1 MTGSRSSGLFAL
13 TAIVASAAAL
23 AQQPSRPLV
32 LELYTSQGCSSCP
45 PADALL
51 GELTE
56 RADVLPLAFHV
67 DYWDDLGWRDRFSLP
82 AAAQQQRWWAMANG
96 LPDVYT
102 PQLIIDGRRSVVG
115 SDRAA
120 VIAALREP
128 RTTVAVQAELR
139 DGVVRVSVPAR
150 TGTEVYDVY
159 AIAYLPRAATVIAR
173 GENAGRTLTEWNIVR
188 SWHRLGVSRGAAA
201 VFTIAGNVLPTDASR
216 VAIVLQEAGR
226 GGIAGASVVKVR

>member
-1 MTGSRSSGLFAL
+1 MTGSQTSKAFAL
-13 TAIVASAAAL
+13 AAILACAAAL

-45 PADALL
+45 PAEALL
-51 GELTE
+51 GELAD

-82 AAAQQQRWWAMANG
+82 AAAQQQRWWATANG

-139 DGVVRVSVPAR
+139 DGVVLVSVPAR

-188 SWHRLGVSRGAAA
+188 SWRRLGVSRGAAA
-201 VFTIAGNVLPTDASR
+201 VFTLAQNVLPTDATR
-216 VAIVLQEAGR
+216 VAIVLQDAGR

>member
-1 MTGSRSSGLFAL
+1 MTGSQTSSVFAL
-13 TAIVASAAAL
+13 TAFLACATAL

-45 PADALL
+45 PAEALL

-67 DYWDDLGWRDRFSLP
+67 DYWDGLGWRDRFALP
-82 AAAQQQRWWAMANG
+82 AAAPQQRWWAMANG
-96 LPDVYT
+96 LPGVFT

-120 VIAALREP
+120 IIAALREP

-139 DGVVRVSVPAR
+139 DGVVQVSVPER
-150 TGTEVYDVY
+150 SSTEVYDVY
-159 AIAYLPRAATVIAR
+159 AIAYLPRAETVIAR

-188 SWHRLGVSRGAAA
+188 SWRRLGVSRGAAA
-201 VFTIAGNVLPTDASR
+201 VFTVTQSALPTDATR
-216 VAIVLQEAGR
+216 VAIVLQDAGR
-226 GGIAGASVVKVR
+226 GGIAGATVVKLQ

>member
-1 MTGSRSSGLFAL
+1 MNLSYSFACL
-13 TAIVASAAAL
+13 AAMAVLPSTSAG

-45 PADALL
+45 PAEALL

-56 RADVLPLAFHV
+56 RADILPLAFHV
-67 DYWDDLGWRDRFSLP
+67 DYWDDLGWRDRFALP

-102 PQLIIDGRRSVVG
+102 PQLIIDGRRSVLG

-128 RTTVAVQAELR
+128 RTAVAVQAELR

-150 TGTEVYDVY
+150 STAEAYDVY
-159 AIAYLPRAATVIAR
+159 AIAYLPRAETVVAR

-188 SWHRLGVSRGAAA
+188 SWSQLGVSRGAAA
-201 VFTIAGNVLPTDASR
+201 EFTVARNALPTDATR
-216 VAIVLQEAGR
+216 VAIVLQDARR
-226 GGIAGASVVKVR
+226 GGIAGASVVNLR

>member
-1 MTGSRSSGLFAL
+1 MTGSQTSSVFAL
-13 TAIVASAAAL
+13 TAIVACATAL

-45 PADALL
+45 PAEALL

-67 DYWDDLGWRDRFSLP
+67 DYWDGLGWRDRFALP
-82 AAAQQQRWWAMANG
+82 AAAPQQRWWAMANG
-96 LPDVYT
+96 LPGVFT

-120 VIAALREP
+120 IIAALREP

-139 DGVVRVSVPAR
+139 DGVVQVSVPER
-150 TGTEVYDVY
+150 SSTEVYDVY
-159 AIAYLPRAATVIAR
+159 AIAYLPRAETVIAR

-188 SWHRLGVSRGAAA
+188 SWRRLGVSRGAAA
-201 VFTIAGNVLPTDASR
+201 VFTVTQSALPTDATR
-216 VAIVLQEAGR
+216 VAIVLQDAGR
-226 GGIAGASVVKVR
+226 GGIAGATVVKLQ